1 MQPLSR
7 LTPDAARALA
17 GVIFDLD
24 DTVLD
29 HGALTEAAYGALF
42 RLRETGL
49 ALIACTGRPAGWGE
63 VIQRQWPIDATL
75 AENGAIAL
83 VREEA
88 GPIAGPRPG
97 PASSAGAGRVVRLD
111 ALDRDA
117 RRASRAE
124 LVALADDMVRRFPA
138 AALADDNDQRVT
150 DVTIDIGEHRQVPP
164 EDVAQIRAELRERGV
179 RTLLSSVHLHLT
191 RDPSDKATGVVRLL
205 STRFGEDPT
214 RARHRYAFVGDS
226 GNDGVAFAA
235 FAWTFGVANVRAHL
249 GKLSVPPRFVASHP
263 MGRGFAEIARQIVE
277 LRKNAPEPSSPS
289 ALRSAPHLS
298 QVS

>member
-1 MQPLSR
+1 MQPLSQ

-49 ALIACTGRPAGWGE
+49 ALIACTGRPCGWGE

-83 VREEA
+83 VRDEA
-88 GPIAGPRPG
+88 GPVAGKGSGLAPPG
-97 PASSAGAGRVVRLD
+97 GAGAGRVVRLD
-111 ALDRDA
+111 TLDRDA

-124 LVALADDMVRRFPA
+124 LIALADDTVRRFPA

-164 EDVAQIRAELRERGV
+164 EDVQRMRAELRERGV

-191 RDPSDKATGVVRLL
+191 RDPADKATGAVRLL

-214 RARHRYAFVGDS
+214 RARYRYAFVGDS
-226 GNDGVAFAA
+226 SNDGAAFAA
-235 FAWTFGVANVRAHL
+235 FALTFGVANVRAHL
-249 GKLSVPPRFVASHP
+249 GRLSVPPRFVASQP
-263 MGRGFAEIARQIVE
+263 MGRGFAEIAHRIVE
-277 LRKNAPEPSSPS
+277 LRKNAPEP
-289 ALRSAPHLS
+289 
-298 QVS
+298 

>member
-1 MQPLSR
+1 MKPLSL
-7 LTPDAARALA
+7 LTADAASALA

-63 VIQRQWPIDATL
+63 VIQRQWPIDATI
-75 AENGAIAL
+75 AENGAVAL
-83 VREEA
+83 VREQDEPSA
-88 GPIAGPRPG
+88 DPRGGVAP
-97 PASSAGAGRVVRLD
+97 SAGRIA
-111 ALDRDA
+111 ALDGLDRGARQA
-117 RRASRAE
+117 RRAE
-124 LVALADDMVRRFPA
+124 LIALADDMVRRFPA

-150 DVTIDIGEHRQVPP
+150 DVTIDIGEHRRVPP
-164 EDVAQIRAELRERGV
+164 EEVQRMRAELRERGV

-214 RARHRYAFVGDS
+214 RARYRYAFVGDS

-235 FAWTFGVANVRAHL
+235 FALTFGVANVRAHL
-249 GKLSVPPRFVASHP
+249 GKLSVPPRFVASLP
-263 MGRGFAEIARQIVE
+263 MGRGFAEIAHRVAE
-277 LRKNAPEPSSPS
+277 LRKNAP
-289 ALRSAPHLS
+289 AP
-298 QVS
+298 

>member
-1 MQPLSR
+1 MKPLSL
-7 LTPDAARALA
+7 LTADAVSALA

-63 VIQRQWPIDATL
+63 VLQRQWPIDATI
-75 AENGAIAL
+75 AENGAVAL
-83 VREEA
+83 VREQAEPLA
-88 GPIAGPRPG
+88 DPRGGVAP
-97 PASSAGAGRVVRLD
+97 SAGRIA
-111 ALDRDA
+111 ALDGLDRGARQA
-117 RRASRAE
+117 RRAE
-124 LVALADDMVRRFPA
+124 LIALADDMVRRFPA

-150 DVTIDIGEHRQVPP
+150 DVTIDIGEHRRVPP
-164 EDVAQIRAELRERGV
+164 EDVQRMRAELRERGV

-214 RARHRYAFVGDS
+214 RARYRYAFVGDS

-235 FAWTFGVANVRAHL
+235 FTLTFGVANVRAHL
-249 GKLSVPPRFVASHP
+249 GKLSVPPRFVASLP
-263 MGRGFAEIARQIVE
+263 MGRGFAEIAHRVAE
-277 LRKNAPEPSSPS
+277 LRKNAP
-289 ALRSAPHLS
+289 AP
-298 QVS
+298 

>member
-1 MQPLSR
+1 M
-7 LTPDAARALA
+7 
-17 GVIFDLD
+17 IFDLD

-63 VIQRQWPIDATL
+63 VIQRQWPIDATI

-83 VREEA
+83 VREQAEPLA
-88 GPIAGPRPG
+88 DPRGGVAP
-97 PASSAGAGRVVRLD
+97 SAGRIA
-111 ALDRDA
+111 ALDGLDRGARQA
-117 RRASRAE
+117 RRAE
-124 LVALADDMVRRFPA
+124 LLALADDMVRRFPA

-150 DVTIDIGEHRQVPP
+150 DVTIDIGEHRRVPP
-164 EDVAQIRAELRERGV
+164 EDVQRMRAELRERGV

-205 STRFGEDPT
+205 SARFGEDPT
-214 RARHRYAFVGDS
+214 RARYRYAFVGDS

-235 FAWTFGVANVRAHL
+235 FALTFGVANVRAHL
-249 GKLSVPPRFVASHP
+249 GKLSVPPRFVASLP
-263 MGRGFAEIARQIVE
+263 MGRGFAEIAHRVTE
-277 LRKNAPEPSSPS
+277 LRKNAP
-289 ALRSAPHLS
+289 AP
-298 QVS
+298 